1 MPNNPLLDP
10 YKPLVPFLAALCGD
24 SCEVLLHDISQPKH
38 SVIAIANGFHTG
50 RVVGSPFT
58 DLAVKILNEK
68 QFKDAD
74 YLSNYSGKSKG
85 KNFVSSSFFIK
96 HKGKLIGLLC
106 INREMDTINALDNA
120 LALLKKNYNL
130 TEAHNEMQEVLDVP
144 IASLLNK
151 MVGDEI
157 KATGIAP
164 QRMTSEERAKVIQ
177 NLMKA
182 GVHNM
187 KGSVIEIA
195 KQLNISEPTVYR
207 YIKKNNI

>member
-1 MPNNPLLDP
+1 MSNNPLLDP

-50 RVVGSPFT
+50 RTVGSPFT
-58 DLAVKILNEK
+58 DLALKIIDEK
-68 QFKDAD
+68 QYKDAD
-74 YLSNYSGKSKG
+74 YLTNYSGKTKG

-120 LALLKKNYNL
+120 LALVKKHYNL
-130 TEAHNEMQEVLDVP
+130 EEAHTEVQESLDVP
-144 IASLLNK
+144 VSALLSK
-151 MVGDEI
+151 MVSDEI
-157 KATGIAP
+157 KATGIQP
-164 QRMTSEERAKVIQ
+164 DRMNRNERAQVIH
-177 NLMKA
+177 NLMEA

-187 KGSVIEIA
+187 KGAVIEIA
-195 KQLNISEPTVYR
+195 KQLDISEPTVYR
-207 YIKKNNI
+207 YIKKHK

>member
-1 MPNNPLLDP
+1 MECNPLLEP
-10 YKPLVPFLAALCGD
+10 YKPLVPFLAALCGE
-24 SCEVLLHDISQPKH
+24 SCEILLHDISQPKH
-38 SVIAIANGFHTG
+38 SVVAIANGFHTG

-120 LALLKKNYNL
+120 LSVLKKNYNL
-130 TEAHNEMQEVLDVP
+130 QEADNEMQEILDVP
-144 IASLLNK
+144 ISSLLHK
-151 MVGDEI
+151 MVSDEI
-157 KATGIAP
+157 RATGIQP
-164 QRMTSEERAKVIQ
+164 LRMTSGERGKVIS

-187 KGSVIEIA
+187 KGAVIEIA
-195 KQLNISEPTVYR
+195 KQLHISEPTVYR
-207 YIKKNNI
+207 YIKKNV